1 MTSARASKKRMN
13 AAVIVRRN
21 SMEEPLP
28 LPESFDSKEKIYYSI
43 GETAKIFKLPVST
56 LRYWENEF
64 DVLKPRKNKK
74 GDRFFTKN
82 DIALIR
88 TIHYLTKV
96 KGYTLQG
103 AKDALKHNLIVEA
116 DNATIVSA
124 LMEIKEMLLHIKK
137 ALD

>member
-1 MTSARASKKRMN
+1 MDG
-13 AAVIVRRN
+13 V
-21 SMEEPLP
+21 LP
-28 LPESFDSKEKIYYSI
+28 FPDSFDSKEKLYYSI
-43 GETAKIFKLPVST
+43 GETAKLFNLPVST

-64 DVLKPRKNKK
+64 DVLRPHKNKK

-103 AKDALKHNLIVEA
+103 AKDALKHNFMVEA
-116 DNATIVSA
+116 DNATIISA
-124 LMEIKEMLLHIKK
+124 LMEVKEMLLNIKK
-137 ALD
+137 ELD